1 MATNWRKWGGLIVFG
16 LALLFLGI
24 FVRDRLGIDL
34 EPQSI
39 REWILDTGP
48 VAPVLCVGLVALRSL
63 IGLPSQLVLIVAGLS
78 FGVFWGTVYGAVGL
92 EISGLITFQLARIAG
107 RDAVHRKI
115 PERMRP
121 IIARAG
127 ERPGAFFI
135 AVATAYPIGVLTAYH
150 GLAGV
155 TSMKVAVFSLAL
167 ALGAV
172 VRAGTYAYFG
182 NSLLAGDLEMMFIA
196 TGIILGLMALPL
208 FFPSGRAFFRR
219 VFLGKAKTESEGAG
233 AGPRSGDLSPRSP
246 AAEEDSAQSPL

>member
-1 MATNWRKWGGLIVFG
+1 MATNWRKWGGLIAFG
-16 LALLFLGI
+16 LGLLFLGI

-39 REWILDTGP
+39 RAWILDTGP
-48 VAPVLCVGLVALRSL
+48 VAPILCVGIVALRSF

-78 FGVFWGTVYGAVGL
+78 FGVFWGTVYGTIGL
-92 EISGLITFQLARIAG
+92 ELSGLITFQLARIAG

-121 IIARAG
+121 LIARAG
-127 ERPGAFFI
+127 ERPGALFI

-155 TSMKVAVFSLAL
+155 TSMKLRVFAFAL

-172 VRAGTYAYFG
+172 VRAATYAYFG
-182 NSLLAGDLEMMFIA
+182 NSLVAGDLELMFIA
-196 TGIILGLMALPL
+196 TAIILGLLALPL
-208 FFPSGRAFFRR
+208 LFPSGRAFFRR
-219 VFLGKAKTESEGAG
+219 VFLGKELTGSQGGA
-233 AGPRSGDLSPRSP
+233 ADPRPGGLSPRST
-246 AAEEDSAQSPL
+246 AAEED